1 MMANIAKAALKIPW
15 KKIAQTVVPV
25 AIEHVLDRVKRRK
38 PARERMQKPTPD
50 ILAERVDK
58 LEDDLEAS
66 LEAARSTSDEL
77 GRRIHDVGTAAQV
90 LTARL
95 TIALAIAS
103 IALAVAIT
111 ALVFLLLRHS

>member
-38 PARERMQKPTPD
+38 PARERAQKPTPD
-50 ILAERVDK
+50 VLAERVDK

-77 GRRIHDVGTAAQV
+77 
-90 LTARL
+90 
-95 TIALAIAS
+95 
-103 IALAVAIT
+103 AVAST
-111 ALVFLLLRHS
+111 MSAQPRRCSPHASLSHS